1 MAGVKEKLLE
11 FIQREAAGDEA
22 AELQVIKKYSF
33 ESIFPERN
41 REAGWKQRVNMQ
53 SLKYSIFAMEL
64 EKIASAFRD
73 VILVKGLWYQD
84 KFYEHQIRFC
94 RDVDLFVRNE
104 DFAQFDE
111 IMRENNFIRL
121 YENCSMSNK
130 YYYFNDV
137 YDNTELTID
146 KMNHFVY
153 EKKELEWLKVEV
165 HTFLL
170 PFYRYPAVQYQEMY
184 NRRKKIMLRV
194 FLNISVLDC
203 NDDFIYAAC
212 HMCKHLVNAIVRYE
226 ESVQEKETV
235 LNGKLVYDLA
245 LMADVELLNTE
256 QGKLYSAWDEMY
268 WYIQYN
274 PASKKRM
281 TLYISVVCP
290 LYDIHA
296 VTFFVEKDNGLKVV
310 TRGMKFAHQESPKW
324 LKGVQA
330 ELGAEGQYMLKIAY
344 NTLQIDPIKTKYIGC
359 QIGIM
364 IFGEGDEVVERMS
377 LFGKGYYHFYD
388 MGILSCGGGHL

>member
-1 MAGVKEKLLE
+1 MG
-11 FIQREAAGDEA
+11 
-22 AELQVIKKYSF
+22 
-33 ESIFPERN
+33 
-41 REAGWKQRVNMQ
+41 
-53 SLKYSIFAMEL
+53 
-64 EKIASAFRD
+64 
-73 VILVKGLWYQD
+73 
-84 KFYEHQIRFC
+84 
-94 RDVDLFVRNE
+94 
-104 DFAQFDE
+104 
-111 IMRENNFIRL
+111 
-121 YENCSMSNK
+121 
-130 YYYFNDV
+130 
-137 YDNTELTID
+137 
-146 KMNHFVY
+146 
-153 EKKELEWLKVEV
+153 
-165 HTFLL
+165 
-170 PFYRYPAVQYQEMY
+170 
-184 NRRKKIMLRV
+184 
-194 FLNISVLDC
+194 
-203 NDDFIYAAC
+203 
-212 HMCKHLVNAIVRYE
+212 E

-245 LMADVELLNTE
+245 LMADVGNIRWNVVIERAAQWDVLQDLLIACKVVHYFWDNYIPKKVINKIAVLLREDKQRGMYKSLLRDIALSDISNVFSKKIVSFINKNQINPYGDVKYFYYKGDERADAELLNTE

-388 MGILSCGGGHL
+388 IGILSCGGGHL